1 MISRLNR
8 GGRTG
13 ARAIV
18 IFGAVLLL
26 VSQMIGVAHFHE
38 GAVSRDGIGAAQVG
52 TDSGLC
58 PICQLALHA
67 PGSLAQATTVARG
80 PAIAESDIR
89 RRAGSS
95 RVAGILDRARA
106 RSARIDLKPLFDTSD
121 FLLARAID
129 SRGAAR
135 V

>member
-18 IFGAVLLL
+18 IFGALLLL

-38 GAVSRDGIGAAQVG
+38 GAVSRDGIAAAQVG

-67 PGSLAQATTVARG
+67 PGWLARVPTVVPRTCDRRKR
-80 PAIAESDIR
+80 IC
-89 RRAGSS
+89 RRAGSM

-106 RSARIDLKPLFDTSD
+106 RSARIELKPLFDTSD
-121 FLLARAID
+121 FQLACAID
-129 SRGAAR
+129 
-135 V
+135 

>member
-13 ARAIV
+13 ARASV
-18 IFGAVLLL
+18 IFGALLLL

-38 GAVSRDGIGAAQVG
+38 GAVSRDGVGVAQVG

-67 PGSLAQATTVARG
+67 PGSLARVPTVVRG
-80 PAIAESDIR
+80 PAIAVSLF
-89 RRAGSS
+89 
-95 RVAGILDRARA
+95 VAATA
-106 RSARIDLKPLFDTSD
+106 RSESPVLSI
-121 FLLARAID
+121 
-129 SRGAAR
+129 AR
-135 V
+135 VRAPPVSS

>member
-18 IFGAVLLL
+18 IFGALLLL

-38 GAVSRDGIGAAQVG
+38 GAVSRDGIGVAQVG

-67 PGSLAQATTVARG
+67 PGSLARVPTVVRG
-80 PAIAESDIR
+80 PAIAVSVF
-89 RRAGSS
+89 
-95 RVAGILDRARA
+95 VAAPARA
-106 RSARIDLKPLFDTSD
+106 ESPVFSI
-121 FLLARAID
+121 
-129 SRGAAR
+129 AR
-135 V
+135 VRAPPVSS